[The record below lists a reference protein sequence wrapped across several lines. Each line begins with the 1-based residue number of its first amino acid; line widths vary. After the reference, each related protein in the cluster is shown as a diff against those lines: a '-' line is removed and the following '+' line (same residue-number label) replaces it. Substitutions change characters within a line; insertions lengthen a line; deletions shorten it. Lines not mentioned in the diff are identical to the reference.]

1 MQTDFITI
9 SMTKAM
15 SLIGR
20 KHTGGD
26 QQQKLVGL
34 FKKKKSL
41 HYLDKSRKINK
52 LLNNKT
58 RFI

>member
-1 MQTDFITI
+1 
-9 SMTKAM
+9 MTKAM

-34 FKKKKSL
+34 FKKKKSTL
-41 HYLDKSRKINK
+41 FGQKQKNK
-52 LLNNKT
+52 
-58 RFI
+58 

>member
-34 FKKKKSL
+34 FKKKKV
-41 HYLDKSRKINK
+41 YTIWTKAEK
-52 LLNNKT
+52 
-58 RFI
+58 